1 MLKKYKLKVN
11 KTMETINEKK
21 MTSAQKTKREK
32 IVKSMKK
39 GLKGM
44 KERYGKRAKEVMYA
58 TATKQAMKEEVKF
71 DDLVNQL
78 LSETYQFKK

>member
-1 MLKKYKLKVN
+1 MS
-11 KTMETINEKK
+11 TINEKK

-32 IVKSMKK
+32 IVKGMKN

-44 KERYGKRAKEVMYA
+44 TERYGKRAKEVMYA

>member
-1 MLKKYKLKVN
+1 MS
-11 KTMETINEKK
+11 TINEKK
-21 MTSAQKTKREK
+21 MTAGEKKKREK

-58 TATKQAMKEEVKF
+58 TATKQAMKENSTF
-71 DDLVNQL
+71 DELVGKI
-78 LSETYQFKK
+78 LSESYKLEKQA